1 MKLVFLETDS
11 LGDDMDLGSFARYG
25 QLEQYHFSTL
35 QETKER
41 VREADVV
48 FSNKIM
54 MDEETLALAENLKYI
69 GITATGTNNVDLA
82 YAEKRGIAVTNVA
95 GYSTD
100 VVAQHTFALALYLLE
115 KLRYFDDYVKSGAY
129 SRSRLFCHYG
139 EKFRELAGKT
149 WGIIGLGAIGSR
161 VAQIAEAF
169 GCRVI
174 YYSTTGKHTS
184 SRYERVDWETLLRTS
199 DVVSV
204 HAPLTPQTEGI
215 MNYEAFRRMKPSA
228 LFINV
233 GRGTIVKEEDL
244 ARALKEELIAGAG
257 LDVMTKEPLPADSP
271 LLDIQDSRKLLIT
284 PHIAWASVEA
294 RRRLIQELA
303 LNLEAWM
310 RGEKRNRIV

>member
-1 MKLVFLETDS
+1 M
-11 LGDDMDLGSFARYG
+11 
-25 QLEQYHFSTL
+25 
-35 QETKER
+35 
-41 VREADVV
+41 
-48 FSNKIM
+48 
-54 MDEETLALAENLKYI
+54 
-69 GITATGTNNVDLA
+69 
-82 YAEKRGIAVTNVA
+82 
-95 GYSTD
+95 
-100 VVAQHTFALALYLLE
+100 
-115 KLRYFDDYVKSGAY
+115 
-129 SRSRLFCHYG
+129 
-139 EKFRELAGKT
+139 
-149 WGIIGLGAIGSR
+149 
-161 VAQIAEAF
+161 
-169 GCRVI
+169 
-174 YYSTTGKHTS
+174 
-184 SRYERVDWETLLRTS
+184 DWETLLRTS

-233 GRGTIVKEEDL
+233 GRGPIVKEEDL